1 MSIHFQ
7 VKTAWFHS
15 SKWSGAGKDVCTYER
30 GISSAGYQHN
40 YSGEKL
46 HPITDTVM
54 LKEKLARMKN
64 NKIKS

>member
-15 SKWSGAGKDVCTYER
+15 SKWSGAGKHLCTYKR
-30 GISSAGYQHN
+30 GISSEGYQQN

-46 HPITDTVM
+46 HPITNIVI
-54 LKEKLARMKN
+54 LKEKLART
-64 NKIKS
+64 